1 MWTTLAL
8 MSALSWTP
16 AQAGQLQLN
25 NARVTYGI
33 LGQER
38 KDTSYL
44 PGDMVVLAF
53 DIEGL
58 QVKPDG
64 QVKYSIGM
72 KLIDQKMNKAVF
84 TRAPQEMTVVNTLGN
99 SRLPSFALTNIGT
112 DTEPGK
118 YTMTV
123 TVTDVAAKTSKDLKQ
138 DFEVKK
144 PAFGIVRPGFVYN
157 KLNEEQSGPPTTIAP
172 PLAVPGQ
179 NLMLNFAVVGFRLA
193 GEKNQPKVT
202 VEMKIMD
209 ETGKK
214 TVLEKPFSGTAD
226 NIPDEAKQLKVI
238 PFEVPIQCNRSGK
251 FKIVLTAKDEIS
263 GKSVEQ
269 TLDLKVIELK

>member
-16 AQAGQLQLN
+16 AQASQLQLK

-58 QVKPDG
+58 KVESDG
-64 QVKYSIGM
+64 RVKYSIGM
-72 KLIDQKMNKAVF
+72 ELFDHKKKTAVYQ
-84 TRAPQEMTVVNTLGN
+84 RAPQEMTVVNTLGG

-123 TVTDVAAKTSKDLKQ
+123 KVKDVAANATKELKQ

-144 PAFGIVRPGFVYN
+144 PDFGIVRPGFVYN
-157 KLNEEQSGPPTTIAP
+157 KLNEEQAGPPTTIAP

-193 GEKNQPKVT
+193 GEKTQPKVS
-202 VEMKIMD
+202 VEMKITD
-209 ETGKK
+209 ESGEA
-214 TVLEKPFSGTAD
+214 VLKKPFSGTAD

-238 PFEVPIQCNRSGK
+238 PFEVPLQCNRSGK
-251 FKIVLTAKDEIS
+251 FKVILTAKDEIS
-263 GKSVEQ
+263 GKTVQQ